1 MQVDFYFPT
10 LWFPCFLFS
19 FSIVKPLSSSR
30 WLTITHDRYA
40 NIQELPKVS
49 KTNSKARSE
58 KSLSSETH
66 LIFFPKQSSSQ
77 SDKCHQL
84 DLVQESWNV
93 NYFHTS
99 HFSWQNAACSIQL
112 QWITHVF
119 LTKCILKIGQRS
131 KDLNANTFIL
141 HFKGRSN

>member
-1 MQVDFYFPT
+1 VFLVFLSICETPKFFQVID
-10 LWFPCFLFS
+10 
-19 FSIVKPLSSSR
+19 
-30 WLTITHDRYA
+30 H
-40 NIQELPKVS
+40 
-49 KTNSKARSE
+49 
-58 KSLSSETH
+58 H

-99 HFSWQNAACSIQL
+99 HFTWQNAACSILL

-119 LTKCILKIGQRS
+119 LTNCILKIGQRS